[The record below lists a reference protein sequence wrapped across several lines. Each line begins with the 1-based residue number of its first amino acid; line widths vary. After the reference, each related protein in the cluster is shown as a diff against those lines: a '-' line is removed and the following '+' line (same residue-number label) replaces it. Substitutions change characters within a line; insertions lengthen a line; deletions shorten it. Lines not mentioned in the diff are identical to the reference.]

1 MFDDKTR
8 IFLYVLVGFIVSIC
22 IYSVL
27 NSDKVQLT
35 CVLSTVDGNEYCVR
49 KRSQVKEASDLLA
62 KIATKCTKIVNHLH
76 EKFPKDDR
84 CKRLYANF
92 NPTRIIETLPTSK
105 LKAYSENKGAK
116 IAFCLNKLEHD
127 NNVLIDEN
135 TLMFVALHELSHLMT
150 ISVGH
155 NNDFWANF
163 KFILDHAI
171 ALKLYSPVNYKETPQ
186 EYCGMTIT
194 DNPYYDLK

>member
-8 IFLYVLVGFIVSIC
+8 IFLYVLVGFIVSVC

-27 NSDKVQLT
+27 NSDKAQLT

-155 NNDFWANF
+155 NHDFWANF

-171 ALKLYSPVNYKETPQ
+171 ALKLYSPVNYKENPQ

>member
-8 IFLYVLVGFIVSIC
+8 IFLYVFVGFIVFVC
-22 IYSVL
+22 IYTVI
-27 NSDKVQLT
+27 NSDRVQLT

-49 KRSQVKEASDLLA
+49 KRSQIKEASDLLA
-62 KIATKCTKIVNHLH
+62 KIATKCTKIVKHLH
-76 EKFPKDDR
+76 EKFPKEDR
-84 CKRLYANF
+84 CKRLYSNF
-92 NPTRIIETLPTSK
+92 NPNRIIETLPTSK

-116 IAFCLNKLEHD
+116 IAFCLNKIEHD

-135 TLMFVALHELSHLMT
+135 TLTFVALHELSHLMT

-155 NNDFWANF
+155 NTDFWSNF
-163 KFILDHAI
+163 KFILEHAI
-171 ALKLYSPVNYKETPQ
+171 ALKLYSPVNYKEKPQ

-194 DNPYYDLK
+194 DNPFYDLG